1 MSDELFRTP
10 SSEFPSGY
18 EDAFNFPLVSALQG
32 RLSRRFSLG
41 AEIPNG
47 PLKYASAHSSI
58 PLSEFEE
65 QMVLRAIAWNT
76 GWHYMIPWNEATAPD
91 LSRFSTRSSLVLFKP
106 YWL

>member
-47 PLKYASAHSSI
+47 PLK
-58 PLSEFEE
+58 
-65 QMVLRAIAWNT
+65 
-76 GWHYMIPWNEATAPD
+76 
-91 LSRFSTRSSLVLFKP
+91 
-106 YWL
+106 